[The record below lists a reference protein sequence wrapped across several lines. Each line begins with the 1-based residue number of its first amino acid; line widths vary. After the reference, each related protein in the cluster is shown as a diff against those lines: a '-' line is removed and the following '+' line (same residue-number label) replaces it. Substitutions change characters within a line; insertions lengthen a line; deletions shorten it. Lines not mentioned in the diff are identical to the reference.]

1 MVDISKKIKRDNYT
15 KDHSEG
21 IFHEIFIT
29 IVGMLIDATPL
40 ILISISI
47 SLLSLDIITLN
58 TFTLLTI
65 PLILLTLYFAYLIFI
80 KFYKF
85 KINEF
90 NIKDIRIN
98 KDTTILFI
106 SDLHTGNGFY
116 ETNKFRLKR
125 IINILNTLDYDLLI
139 IGGDVFN
146 FKPDINLITQLKD
159 IKGNKITVLGNH
171 DHKYKFHNIKLNNG
185 FINSEKLINQVVPVL
200 HNEGMYLNNN
210 IHILGIND
218 MWEKDFDI
226 KEINRNLID
235 KDFNILI
242 SHNPDIIDHIDL
254 DSNIDLILSGHLH
267 SGQINISK
275 LSLPMPTRYQW
286 LRRGLYKIG
295 NRTKLLLSQG
305 IGVSRSRLRIN
316 TDNEIC
322 VIKLIK
328 G

>member
-21 IFHEIFIT
+21 LFHEIAIT
-29 IVGMLIDATPL
+29 VIGILIDLTPI
-40 ILISISI
+40 ILISFSI
-47 SLLSLDIITLN
+47 SLLSLNIITLN
-58 TFTLLTI
+58 TFVILII
-65 PLILLTLYFAYLIFI
+65 PLILLTLYFVYLIFI

-90 NIKDIRIN
+90 KLKDKRIN
-98 KDTTILFI
+98 ENTTIVFI

-125 IINILNTLDYDLLI
+125 IINILNTLNYDLLI
-139 IGGDVFN
+139 IGGDIFN

-159 IKGNKITVLGNH
+159 IKGSKLTVLGNH
-171 DHKYKFHNIKLNNG
+171 DHKFKFHNIKLNG
-185 FINSEKLINQVVPVL
+185 FKSVDKLINEVIPVL
-200 HNEGMYLNNN
+200 HNEGKYLNN
-210 IHILGIND
+210 IHIIGIDD
-218 MWEKDFDI
+218 MWERDFNI
-226 KEINRNLID
+226 KEINKKLIE

-242 SHNPDIIDHIDL
+242 SHNPDIIDHIQL
-254 DSNIDLILSGHLH
+254 ESPIDLILSGHLH
-267 SGQINISK
+267 SGQININK

-286 LRRGLYKIG
+286 LRRGLYKVG

-322 VIKLIK
+322 VIRLIK